1 MKRYT
6 LFIALCCLLAACKRE
21 SADFSYSP
29 AAPRA
34 GETVVFSNA
43 STTGEEW
50 SWNFGD
56 GNTSSN
62 KSPIKVYRQP
72 GTYTVTLMVDKKKA
86 LTRVKEITIYDTV
99 PNFSSSIDSTGLDI
113 YEDATFKVLAYNP
126 YYHPIKY
133 KWSIEGDNLQA
144 VVNGPDTA
152 ATYSVYFRQSGT
164 VRIALDVD
172 LNGVKTHVVH
182 SYTVKDRPS
191 EGVLM
196 QNAESAYRQR
206 VYASRVAEAVPT
218 TAAADLALLRNVQD
232 TLQVYND
239 STFVLKDLN
248 MGGHLWDGF
257 RIINQR
263 IYLRSE
269 QYGLYVY
276 RIDGTYGVQIDSEPT
291 YAMMIDPID
300 NRIYWAV
307 QDGVM
312 YMPLVNQ
319 NFNEF
324 TTVPERLN
332 SLTGVTRLAKD
343 NEKK

>member
-6 LFIALCCLLAACKRE
+6 LFIALCCLLAACKKE

-29 AAPRA
+29 AQPRA
-34 GETVVFSNA
+34 GETVVFSNS

-56 GNTSSN
+56 GNTSTS
-62 KSPIKVYRQP
+62 KSPIKIYRQP
-72 GTYTVTLMVDKKKA
+72 GTYAVTLMVDKKKA

-99 PNFSSSIDSTGLDI
+99 PNFSSSIDSTGLGI
-113 YEDATFKVLAYNP
+113 YVDATFKALVYNP
-126 YYHPIKY
+126 YSQVLTY
-133 KWSIEGDNLQA
+133 KWSIEGDDLQA
-144 VVNGPDTA
+144 VVNGPDTT
-152 ATYSVYFRQSGT
+152 ATFSVYFRRSGT
-164 VRIALDVD
+164 ARVVLDVD

-196 QNAESAYRQR
+196 QNAEGAYRQR
-206 VYASRVAEAVPT
+206 VYSSRVAEAVST
-218 TAAADLALLRNVQD
+218 TAAADLALLEKVQD

-239 STFVLKDLN
+239 STFVLKNLT
-248 MGGHLWDGF
+248 MGGHAWDGF

-263 IYLRSE
+263 VYLRSE
-269 QYGLYVY
+269 EYGLYVY
-276 RIDGTYGVQIDSEPT
+276 RIDGTYGVQIEDEPT
-291 YAMMIDPID
+291 YALMIDPID

-307 QDGVM
+307 KDSVM

-324 TTVPERLN
+324 TTIPERLN